1 MWFMPRILE
10 HELSERILV
19 SCQVSLG
26 PFGILPPT
34 NGRHVFCAPCRTCSG
49 TPPSASARCA
59 RNTWKN
65 EASTSRF
72 YTFFGLAN
80 HMARK
85 LWVSYPILGL
95 TWFRRLIGGG
105 YPIKNP
111 WTSPENA
118 WFYKTKVSWNSDLSP
133 PVVETNSIGLAI
145 FQVMNSRSLT
155 LGHVMHFSTPI
166 LLISW
171 WSSSYL
177 YYTSL

>member
-65 EASTSRF
+65 EATTSRF
-72 YTFFGLAN
+72 LDF
-80 HMARK
+80 
-85 LWVSYPILGL
+85 
-95 TWFRRLIGGG
+95 
-105 YPIKNP
+105 
-111 WTSPENA
+111 
-118 WFYKTKVSWNSDLSP
+118 
-133 PVVETNSIGLAI
+133 
-145 FQVMNSRSLT
+145 
-155 LGHVMHFSTPI
+155 
-166 LLISW
+166 LLIST
-171 WSSSYL
+171 SSLKNSRTGTHSYPNRKTGKKFKRMPKNHPPPNTKTIKKPPPCPHIL
-177 YYTSL
+177 LLVPGSNIDPGVYCPEQYIPGTYLVYIAAKHR